1 MKSMGK
7 LIYWLAMFLF
17 IATSAMYAQKEL
29 LQAGPMLGY
38 SDYREV
44 LVWVQTKETG
54 RVKIAYWSN
63 LEEKKFT
70 KEVLSIPENDFIVK
84 LFPGELVY
92 GTKYQYEVY
101 INNQLLDFSY
111 ELSFQSL
118 SLWQYRTNPPEINFA
133 IGSCVYVNETKD
145 DRPGRPY
152 GDKYEV
158 FGSILSKKPDFMIWL
173 GDNIYL
179 REPDFMTKRGVSHRY
194 RHTRSLPEMQPL
206 LASVHN
212 YAIWDDHDYG
222 PNDADGSYA
231 NKKLSEEM
239 FNNYWGNP
247 NTDVVGN
254 GGITGQF
261 LWGDVEFFLLDNR
274 YHRSPNR
281 QKTPNKAYL
290 GNKQLDWLI
299 AALTASNAPFKFVCV
314 GGQVIN
320 SASVQEN
327 YATYPAERE
336 LLLQRIHKERIQGVV
351 FFSGD
356 RHHTEIS
363 KMDRAAAY
371 PLYDITCSSITSGSH
386 KPNDELNDYREP
398 ETSFYQ
404 RNFGIVTISGKRT
417 NRKLTVSIYDVTGN
431 KIYDYS
437 IKANDLRYSNKGQK

>member
-1 MKSMGK
+1 
-7 LIYWLAMFLF
+7 
-17 IATSAMYAQKEL
+17 
-29 LQAGPMLGY
+29 
-38 SDYREV
+38 
-44 LVWVQTKETG
+44 
-54 RVKIAYWSN
+54 
-63 LEEKKFT
+63 
-70 KEVLSIPENDFIVK
+70 
-84 LFPGELVY
+84 
-92 GTKYQYEVY
+92 
-101 INNQLLDFSY
+101 
-111 ELSFQSL
+111 
-118 SLWQYRTNPPEINFA
+118 
-133 IGSCVYVNETKD
+133 
-145 DRPGRPY
+145 
-152 GDKYEV
+152 
-158 FGSILSKKPDFMIWL
+158 
-173 GDNIYL
+173 
-179 REPDFMTKRGVSHRY
+179 
-194 RHTRSLPEMQPL
+194 MQPL

-327 YATYPAERE
+327 YATYPEERE

-437 IKANDLRYSNKGQK
+437 IKANDLRYSNKRQK